1 MTEEQKNWTRTN
13 IRQIESQI
21 EAYWPLTDEQW
32 DRVRETLQKVYER
45 SKCNREVRTMLFDA
59 MLKYNQREIQERK
72 MRI

>member
-45 SKCNREVRTMLFDA
+45 SKRNREVRTMLFDA
-59 MLKYNQREIQERK
+59 MWKYNQREIQERK